1 MNINSLKYERNQY
14 IQARNSAQKVA
25 EQLNI
30 AIKKLEEAIDMQKR
44 AYAVEDQE
52 NANNFLIELKNTES
66 SIYNNI
72 VNTVIPNANY
82 KINSLRN
89 KIEDAMAEEA
99 MQSSDK

>member
-1 MNINSLKYERNQY
+1 MNVNSLKYERNQY

-25 EQLNI
+25 DQLSV
-30 AIKKLEEAIDMQKR
+30 AIQKIEEVIELQKTS
-44 AYAVEDQE
+44 YKIEDQN
-52 NANNFLIELKNTES
+52 NANNFLTELKNTES

-72 VNTVIPNANY
+72 VNTVIPNADY
-82 KINSLRN
+82 KINSLKN

>member
-1 MNINSLKYERNQY
+1 MNVNSLKYERNQY

-25 EQLNI
+25 EQLGV
-30 AIKKLEEAIDMQKR
+30 AIQKIEEVIELQKTS
-44 AYAVEDQE
+44 YKIEDQN
-52 NANNFLIELKNTES
+52 NANNFLTELKNTES

-82 KINSLRN
+82 KINSLKN

>member
-25 EQLNI
+25 DQLSV
-30 AIKKLEEAIDMQKR
+30 AIQKIEEVIELQNTSYKI
-44 AYAVEDQE
+44 EDQN
-52 NANNFLIELKNTES
+52 NANNFLTELKNTES

-82 KINSLRN
+82 KINSLKN
-89 KIEDAMAEEA
+89 KIEDAMIEES
-99 MQSSDK
+99 MQGQN

>member
-1 MNINSLKYERNQY
+1 MNVNSLKYERNQY

-25 EQLNI
+25 EQLGV
-30 AIKKLEEAIDMQKR
+30 AIQKIEEVIELQKTS
-44 AYAVEDQE
+44 YKIEDQN
-52 NANNFLIELKNTES
+52 NANNFLTELKNTES

-82 KINSLRN
+82 KINSLKN

-99 MQSSDK
+99 MQSNDK

>member
-1 MNINSLKYERNQY
+1 MNVNSLKYERNQY

-25 EQLNI
+25 NQLSV
-30 AIKKLEEAIDMQKR
+30 AIQKIEEVIELQKTS
-44 AYAVEDQE
+44 YKIEDQN
-52 NANNFLIELKNTES
+52 NANNFLTELKNTES

-82 KINSLRN
+82 KINSLKN

-99 MQSSDK
+99 MQSSDM

>member
-1 MNINSLKYERNQY
+1 MNVNSLKYERNQY

-25 EQLNI
+25 NQLSV
-30 AIKKLEEAIDMQKR
+30 AIQKIEEVIELQKTS
-44 AYAVEDQE
+44 YKIEDQN
-52 NANNFLIELKNTES
+52 NANNFLTELKNTES

-89 KIEDAMAEEA
+89 KIEDAMIEESI
-99 MQSSDK
+99 QGQN

>member
-1 MNINSLKYERNQY
+1 MNVNSLKYERNQY

-25 EQLNI
+25 DQLSV
-30 AIKKLEEAIDMQKR
+30 AIQKIEEVIELQKTS
-44 AYAVEDQE
+44 YKIEDQN
-52 NANNFLIELKNTES
+52 NANNFLTELKNTES

>member
-1 MNINSLKYERNQY
+1 MNVNSLKYERNQY

-30 AIKKLEEAIDMQKR
+30 AIKKLEEAIDIQKR